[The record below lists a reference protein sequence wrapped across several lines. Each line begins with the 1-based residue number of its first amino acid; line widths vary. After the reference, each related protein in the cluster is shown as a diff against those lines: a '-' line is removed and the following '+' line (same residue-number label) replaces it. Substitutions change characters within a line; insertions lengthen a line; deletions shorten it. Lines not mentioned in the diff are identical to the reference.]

1 MIVSS
6 KDLSYIWR
14 KMLSELLVLI
24 VGSLMV
30 NNNPASCSAGLK
42 NSLTSSMVLFSWTME
57 SSSKYPGETTTITLS
72 DAVNALSVSQES
84 AGGQSIKTYSYMCL
98 ILSSSR
104 FKRSSRWSLA
114 AVNSTSVLERRI

>member
-6 KDLSYIWR
+6 KEVSYIWR

-30 NNNPASCSAGLK
+30 NNKPASCNEGLK
-42 NSLTSSMVLFSWTME
+42 NSLTSAMVLFNWTIE

-72 DAVNALSVSQES
+72 DAVNALSVSQDS
-84 AGGQSIKTYSYMCL
+84 AGGQSMNTYSYSCL

-104 FKRSSRWSLA
+104 FKRSSR
-114 AVNSTSVLERRI
+114 

>member
-1 MIVSS
+1 
-6 KDLSYIWR
+6 
-14 KMLSELLVLI
+14 MLSEFLVLI

-30 NNNPASCSAGLK
+30 NNNPARANDGLK
-42 NSLTSSMVLFSWTME
+42 NSCTSAMVLFSWTIE

-84 AGGQSIKTYSYMCL
+84 AGGQSIKTYSYVCL

-104 FKRSSRWSLA
+104 FNRSSRWSLA
-114 AVNSTSVLERRI
+114 